1 MAMGYE
7 TPWTASSGAYNE
19 SYAIHTRCR
28 SPHGVPMSAATRRP
42 ITLPRISPARLP
54 TASQL
59 ICLRVFARLC
69 RQVSR
74 TSAPTLPEISAAM
87 GLSTNGCQTHMRILE
102 EKGLV
107 TQCTLVRVKG
117 VVVKHQR
124 VTAAGER
131 WL

>member
-1 MAMGYE
+1 
-7 TPWTASSGAYNE
+7 
-19 SYAIHTRCR
+19 
-28 SPHGVPMSAATRRP
+28 MSASPRRP
-42 ITLPRISPARLP
+42 ITLPRISPERIP
-54 TASQL
+54 TAGQL
-59 ICLRVFARLC
+59 TCLRAFARLAK
-69 RQVSR
+69 QPWR
-74 TSAPTLPEISAAM
+74 TSAPTVPEISAAM